1 MPSTA
6 PAPDPVPD
14 AALTAAFAGCLPGGR
29 LAGPLHAYRE
39 VDSTQTTCRRL
50 ADGHAPEGTV
60 VVADGQSAGRGQR
73 GRTWTAP
80 PGTGLLVSCLL
91 RPPLPP
97 GRWPELTLLAAAAV
111 VEAVA
116 AITPLRPSVRAP
128 NDVYVDGRKLA
139 GVLAES
145 VVGAASLVVLGIG
158 INVSQRPDDWPP
170 DLRGRA
176 VSLAERGAI
185 VTRPALLAELLRRL
199 ASRYEGF
206 LAGEA
211 PVAILTGED
220 NCSW

>member
-6 PAPDPVPD
+6 AAPDPGPD
-14 AALTAAFAGCLPGGR
+14 AVLAAAFAGCLPAGR
-29 LAGPLHAYRE
+29 LAGRLHAFCT
-39 VDSTQTTCRRL
+39 VDSTQTVCRRL
-50 ADGHAPEGTV
+50 GDGDAPEGTV
-60 VVADGQSAGRGQR
+60 VLADAQRAGRGQR

-97 GRWPELTLLAAAAV
+97 ARWPQLTLLAAGAV
-111 VEAVA
+111 CEAVA
-116 AITPLRPSVRAP
+116 ALTPLRPSVRAP
-128 NDVYVDGRKLA
+128 NDVYVEGRKLA

-145 VVGAASLVVLGIG
+145 VVRAAPLVVLGIG

-176 VSLAERGAI
+176 VSLAELGA
-185 VTRPALLAELLRRL
+185 VVGRPALLAELLRRL

-206 LAGEA
+206 LAGA
-211 PVAILTGED
+211 PSLVERA
-220 NCSW
+220 